1 VTLQKICYNL
11 VMNILE
17 DQQELAG
24 YFADCLIEAK
34 YVSGLDESGYE
45 TIRQDLI
52 ERINREIS
60 QVIFDNLTSSQLE
73 EMENLLDEEDN
84 QRISVFLRESIP
96 DLRRLIL
103 RQLVDIKNETN

>member
-1 VTLQKICYNL
+1 MTLGKICYNL

-24 YFADCLIEAK
+24 YFADCLIDAK
-34 YVSGLDESGYE
+34 YVSGLDEAGHE
-45 TIRQDLI
+45 TIRLDLI

-60 QVIFDNLTSSQLE
+60 QVIFDHLSSSQLE
-73 EMENLLDEEDN
+73 EMENLLDEEDTH
-84 QRISVFLRESIP
+84 RMSVFLRDSIP

-103 RQLVDIKNETN
+103 QRLVDIKNETN